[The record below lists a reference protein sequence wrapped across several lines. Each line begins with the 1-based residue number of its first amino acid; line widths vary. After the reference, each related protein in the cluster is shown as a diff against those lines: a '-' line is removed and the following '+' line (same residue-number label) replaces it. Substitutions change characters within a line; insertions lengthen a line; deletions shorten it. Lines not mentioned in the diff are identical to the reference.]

1 MNLLTKSTEES
12 VRSKWY
18 LTLFVIISFLVLLL
32 SLFISIIKQI
42 PISSQIKELLL
53 LITGGLL
60 TFYGNLIVFWF
71 YSHRTVEDV
80 KLKLELSPEM
90 RRLFD
95 LYPTGKKI
103 DVDGD
108 GEYDGFDINNDG
120 IIDVYFEHRN
130 CKHILEEKNGVM
142 ECRKCGKIK
151 DNE

>member
-1 MNLLTKSTEES
+1 MTTKTKDDNI
-12 VRSKWY
+12 RPKWF

-32 SLFISIIKQI
+32 CLFISIIKQI
-42 PISSQIKELLL
+42 PISGQIKELLL

-80 KLKLELSPEM
+80 NFKLELSPEM
-90 RRLFD
+90 KKIFD
-95 LYPTGKKI
+95 MYPMGKKI

-108 GEYDGFDINNDG
+108 GIYDGFDTNNDG

-130 CKHILEEKNGVM
+130 CKHIWEEKNGII
-142 ECRKCGKIK
+142 ECKKCGKIK
-151 DNE
+151 TE